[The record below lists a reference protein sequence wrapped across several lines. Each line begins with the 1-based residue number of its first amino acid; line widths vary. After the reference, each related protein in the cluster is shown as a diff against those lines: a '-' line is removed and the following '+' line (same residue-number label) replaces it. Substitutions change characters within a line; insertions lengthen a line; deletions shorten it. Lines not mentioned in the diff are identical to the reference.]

1 MIHVIATIDIAPGKR
16 DEYLELFAQLAP
28 KVLAEQGCLAYG
40 PTVDVDSG
48 IGMQMPMRDDVV
60 TVVEQWADLD
70 ALRAHLSAPHMGEYK
85 ESVKDIVV
93 GLDLQVLQPV

>member
-70 ALRAHLSAPHMGEYK
+70 ALRAHLSAPHMSEYK
-85 ESVKDIVV
+85 ESVKGIVV

>member
-1 MIHVIATIDIAPGKR
+1 MVHVIATIDIAPGKR
-16 DEYLELFAQLAP
+16 DEYLELFAQLVP

-48 IGMQMPMRDDVV
+48 IGVQVPLRDNVV

-70 ALRAHLSAPHMGEYK
+70 ALQTHVSAPHMREYT
-85 ESVKDIVV
+85 ESVRDIVV
-93 GLDLQVLQPV
+93 GLTLQVLTPA